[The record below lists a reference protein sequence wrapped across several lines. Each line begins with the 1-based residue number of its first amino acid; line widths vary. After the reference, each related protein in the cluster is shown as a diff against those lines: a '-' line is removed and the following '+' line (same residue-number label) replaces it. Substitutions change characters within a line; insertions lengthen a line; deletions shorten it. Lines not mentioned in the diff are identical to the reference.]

1 MSREVSELLA
11 TVDESKLGVEWL
23 IYKLRRMIRQLEKS
37 NKQLTRALVEAGE
50 DNDHFRRVFEEAP
63 IGYLTLDARG
73 RVLEVNVAGAN
84 QLGMQRARV
93 LGRYFGE
100 LIRAS
105 DRERLE
111 WRLRQVA
118 NGEAAASAL
127 ELRLSENGVTRARV
141 SLLGGRTTRAAAR
154 YMLTLEDRTEL
165 ARVHENELRFSQI
178 AAHVEDVYYQTDEAG
193 RIAYL
198 SSAYERV
205 WRRAVARAHGQPWFG
220 SVHADDLAQAD
231 EARRLLLKGD
241 PFDEEYRIV
250 RPDGEVR
257 WVRDRAF
264 LLDHPGRGIV
274 GVARDVTD
282 DRDLE
287 EELRQAQKLEA
298 IGTLASSVAHDFGNL
313 LQGVMG
319 CLNIALSEKT
329 PAERSRDYTRQAL
342 MAVRGGASLVGQ
354 LTKFGRKDRV
364 QPRAVPVDATIADC
378 ANLLQRL
385 LGDHIDLQIEA
396 NAPDAKILADPVQIE
411 QILMNLAANARDAMP
426 CGGHLLVRTNE
437 MDERGSR
444 RRGRSMLRLEV
455 RDVGCG
461 MDRETRARVFEPYFT
476 TKVAGK
482 GTGLGLAAVRAVT
495 RALGGRVDVES
506 EVGHGT
512 AFVFR
517 FPVVTEAPVAPQR
530 KLCEVHFAGRVLL
543 VEDDWRVRVSVRQ
556 FLEGL
561 GFEVIEAGDATEA
574 LAQANGSLALLV
586 TDVMLPEVS
595 GPRIREILMEQH
607 PELKALYISAHSAP
621 YLMDHG
627 LLTKNDVILQ
637 KPFEM
642 QDLAFRLTE
651 LYSPELGLTQLAR
664 GGFEHPQVQCGRA

>member
-1 MSREVSELLA
+1 MSREASELLA

-23 IYKLRRMIRQLEKS
+23 ICKLRLLIRQLEKS
-37 NKQLTRALVEAGE
+37 NEQLSRALVEAGE
-50 DNDHFRRVFEEAP
+50 TNDHFRRIFEEAP
-63 IGYLTLDARG
+63 IGYVALDARG
-73 RVLEVNVAGAN
+73 KVLEVNAAGAN
-84 QLGMQRARV
+84 QLGVPRQRL
-93 LGRYFGE
+93 LGRSLGE
-100 LIRAS
+100 LVPS
-105 DRERLE
+105 MDGERLE
-111 WRLRQVA
+111 RRLRQVG
-118 NGEAAASAL
+118 NGEAVPAL
-127 ELRLSENGVTRARV
+127 ELRLSEHAITRVRV
-141 SLLGGRTTRAAAR
+141 SLLGGRATRAAAR
-154 YMLTLEDRTEL
+154 YLLTLEDRTEL
-165 ARVHENELRFSQI
+165 ARLNENELRFSQI
-178 AAHVEDVYYQTDEAG
+178 SAHVEDVYYQTDDAG
-193 RIAYL
+193 QVVYL

-205 WRRAVARAHGQPWFG
+205 WRRPVVRAHGQPWFG
-220 SVHADDLAQAD
+220 SVHADDLAQAN

-319 CLNIALSEKT
+319 CLNIALSEST
-329 PAERSRDYTRQAL
+329 TLERSRDYTRQAL

-354 LTKFGRKDRV
+354 LTKFGRRDRV
-364 QPRAVPVDATIADC
+364 QPRAVPLDAAITDC
-378 ANLLQRL
+378 AKLLQRL
-385 LGDHIDLQIEA
+385 LGDHIELQIEA

-426 CGGHLLVRTNE
+426 CGGHLLIRTDEVRET
-437 MDERGSR
+437 GSR
-444 RRGRSMLRLEV
+444 RRGRTMARLEV

-461 MDRETRARVFEPYFT
+461 MDGETQARVFEPFFT

-482 GTGLGLAAVRAVT
+482 GTGLGLSAVRAVT
-495 RALGGRVDVES
+495 RALGGQVDVES
-506 EVGHGT
+506 EVGRGT

-517 FPVVTEAPVAPQR
+517 FPVVLEAPVAPPR
-530 KLCEVHFAGRVLL
+530 KLREVHFAGRVLL

-561 GFEVIEAGDATEA
+561 GFEVVEAGDAAEA
-574 LAQANGSLALLV
+574 LAQSNGSLALLV

-595 GPRIREILMEQH
+595 GPRIREILAEQH

-651 LYSPELGLTQLAR
+651 LYSPEVGLTQLAR
-664 GGFEHPQVQCGRA
+664 GGFESRPAQCGRA

>member
-23 IYKLRRMIRQLEKS
+23 IYKLRLMIRQLEKN
-37 NKQLTRALVEAGE
+37 NKQLTRALVESGE
-50 DNDHFRRVFEEAP
+50 TNDQLRRVFEEAP
-63 IGYLTLDARG
+63 IGYVTLDARG
-73 RVLEVNVAGAN
+73 KVLEVNAAAAS
-84 QLGMQRARV
+84 QLEGPRQRM
-93 LGRYFGE
+93 LGRSLAD
-100 LIRAS
+100 LIPHA
-105 DRERLE
+105 DGERLE
-111 WRLRQVA
+111 RRLHQVA
-118 NGEAAASAL
+118 NGEAAPVL
-127 ELRLSENGVTRARV
+127 ELRLSEKGVTRARV
-141 SLLGGRTTRAAAR
+141 SLLGGRSARAAAR
-154 YMLTLEDRTEL
+154 YLLTLEDRTEL
-165 ARVHENELRFSQI
+165 ARLNDNELRFSQI
-178 AAHVEDVYYQTDEAG
+178 SSHVEDVYYQTDDAG
-193 RIAYL
+193 QVVYL

-205 WRRAVARAHGQPWFG
+205 WRRPVVRAHGQPWFTC
-220 SVHADDLAQAD
+220 VHADDVAQAN

-264 LLDHPGRGIV
+264 ILDHPGRGIV
-274 GVARDVTD
+274 GVARDITD

-319 CLNIALSEKT
+319 CLNIALSET
-329 PAERSRDYTRQAL
+329 TTLERSRDYTRQAL

-364 QPRAVPVDATIADC
+364 QPRAVPLDATIADY
-378 ANLLQRL
+378 AKLLQRL
-385 LGDHIDLQIEA
+385 LGDHIQLQIET

-426 CGGHLLVRTNE
+426 CGGSLLIRTSEVRE
-437 MDERGSR
+437 SGSR
-444 RRGRSMLRLEV
+444 RRGRSMARLEV

-461 MDRETRARVFEPYFT
+461 MDQETRARVFEPFFT

-495 RALGGRVDVES
+495 RALGGKVDVES
-506 EVGHGT
+506 EVGRGT

-517 FPVVTEAPVAPQR
+517 FPIVTEVPVAPPR
-530 KLCEVHFAGRVLL
+530 KLREVHFAGRVLL

-664 GGFEHPQVQCGRA
+664 GGFERRQAQCGGA